1 MSKFLKTHIGINE
14 YICKVLKVFNF
25 SDNPKFILRLGYISK
40 VFRNILIG
48 LIGLVEMPVL
58 YEKYR

>member
-1 MSKFLKTHIGINE
+1 MSIFLKNNVSPNE
-14 YICKVLKVFNF
+14 SIWKVLKGFNF

-40 VFRNILIG
+40 IFRNMLLF

>member
-1 MSKFLKTHIGINE
+1 MSKFKKTHIDTNE
-14 YICKVLKVFNF
+14 YICKFLKGFNF
-25 SDNPKFILRLGYISK
+25 SNNPKFILRLGYISK